1 MKPIRNSIK
10 AIIIRDHQLLA
21 IKKEDENGFYY
32 ILPGGGQEK
41 DETFHV
47 ALKRECLEEIGVDIL
62 IGELRYI
69 REYLGKNHGIA
80 HVDYDA
86 HQVEFM
92 FLCHL
97 ADGAEPRSG
106 TSPDE
111 GQVAV
116 EWIELGKL
124 NDCRFYPMALR
135 PILSSWMRTAVP
147 VYLGDVN

>member
-69 REYLGKNHGIA
+69 REYLGKNHGFA

-97 ADGAEPRSG
+97 ADGEEPRSG

-116 EWIELGKL
+116 SATGNVSL
-124 NDCRFYPMALR
+124 DCPVIPVMLQPDYRRSPCN
-135 PILSSWMRTAVP
+135 PSSS
-147 VYLGDVN
+147 